1 MALAKTLKFGEQLLL
16 WGDGNNPE
24 TFTPL
29 CGFTSLEL
37 TVNIE
42 TNSTN
47 VPDCDDPDLPAW
59 LKSSEVSKQM
69 QLGGSGVIDTNAL
82 NEFKMWIMNGG
93 EKRFRWLTDGRENG
107 ESNGYW
113 EAPGILSAYGQTAE
127 RGQEWNQSTTILLNG
142 RPTYVDLTA
151 VPRPPAK
158 PTITGTLEV
167 GEVLTVVPGTWTP
180 TQTSFAYA
188 WYRDGAQIIGAD
200 AATYTLTSDDEGSI
214 IRVRV
219 TGINASG
226 SYTVVSGEYGPIAPA
241 TP

>member
-1 MALAKTLKFGEQLLL
+1 MALAKTLRFGEQLLL

-59 LKSSEVSKQM
+59 LRSSEVSKQM
-69 QLGGSGVIDTNAL
+69 QLGGNGVIDVNAL
-82 NEFKMWIMNGG
+82 NEFKRWIMEGG
-93 EKRFRWLTDGRENG
+93 EKRFRWLTDGDENP

-127 RGQEWNQSTTILLNG
+127 RGLEWNQSTTILLNG

-151 VPRPPAK
+151 VPRPEGVPL
-158 PTITGTLEV
+158 ITGTPEV
-167 GEVLTVVPGTWTP
+167 GEVLTVTPGTWSP
-180 TQTSFAYA
+180 VASSYGYA
-188 WYRDGAQIIGAD
+188 WYRDGAQIIGQD
-200 AATYTLTSDDEGSI
+200 EATYTLTAADEGKI
-214 IRVRV
+214 IRARI
-219 TGINASG
+219 TGVNPSG
-226 SYTVVSGEYGPIAPA
+226 SYTVNSAELGPIAPGA
-241 TP
+241 